1 MVIDGLIGKRQI
13 WVWRTDCQFQ
23 MVPWGRTGGDTGISA
38 PERPQAVS
46 YMHQALLRR
55 GKAEAKKERRSHS
68 SWLYGFHS
76 IFISPLPIG
85 RIFPGALAST
95 YNSPSVYTSPRVL
108 DALEGKTNGLH
119 DSISIF
125 FFPQAPFF
133 QSSFLFF
140 FWKKF
145 ICCQRESVVFVIN
158 VVEIQICPPRKG
170 VFINSYSPE
179 N

>member
-125 FFPQAPFF
+125 FFPKHHSFNHL
-133 QSSFLFF
+133 SSFFFGKSLFAAKEKV
-140 FWKKF
+140 W
-145 ICCQRESVVFVIN
+145 SLLLML
-158 VVEIQICPPRKG
+158 
-170 VFINSYSPE
+170 
-179 N
+179 